1 MSNTL
6 VDLNNYL
13 FAQIERLNNENLDTD
28 KLKEEID
35 RSKALT
41 QLGSVIINNANT
53 ILSAKKLQ
61 ADTLGRST
69 VTIPKMLED

>member
-1 MSNTL
+1 MKNTL

-13 FAQIERLNNENLDTD
+13 FSQIERLNNENLDTD
-28 KLKEEID
+28 KLKEEIE

-69 VTIPKMLED
+69 VTSPKMLED

>member
-13 FAQIERLNNENLDTD
+13 FEQLERLNDENLNTD
-28 KLKEEID
+28 ELKNEID

>member
-1 MSNTL
+1 MKNTL

-13 FAQIERLNNENLDTD
+13 FSQIERLNNENLDTD
-28 KLKEEID
+28 KLKEEIE